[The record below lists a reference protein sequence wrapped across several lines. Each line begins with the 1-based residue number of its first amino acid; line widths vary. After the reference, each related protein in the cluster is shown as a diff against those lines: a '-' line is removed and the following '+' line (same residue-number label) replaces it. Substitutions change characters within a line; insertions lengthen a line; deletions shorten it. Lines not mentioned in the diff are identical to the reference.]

1 MRHYLV
7 VANQTL
13 KQPELS
19 EKIRAIIDAG
29 PCDFFLLV
37 PATRAHEPVRW
48 TPADAVAV
56 ARRRLE
62 SALERFRALGADVI
76 GEVGDPS
83 PVVAIGEVLR
93 RRSFDALILST
104 LPVGPSRWLRH
115 DVPTRIEELFNI
127 PVELVTPPLDLAAI
141 EALETVRAAEAVAA
155 EAAAA
160 TAGPAVSTTQEVVA
174 TP

>member
-19 EKIRAIIDAG
+19 EKIRTCIEAG

-37 PATRAHEPVRW
+37 PATRTHGPVRW
-48 TPADAVAV
+48 TPADAYAV

-62 SALERFRALGADVI
+62 SALERFRALGADIV
-76 GEVGDPS
+76 GDVGDPS
-83 PVVAIGEVLR
+83 PVGAIGELLR

-104 LPVGPSRWLRH
+104 LPVGPSQWLRGA
-115 DVPTRIEELFNI
+115 VPARIEPLFGV
-127 PVELVTPPLDLAAI
+127 PVVLVTQPAELEVDLSAA
-141 EALETVRAAEAVAA
+141 ETAATVSTAGPQEVQEAVAA
-155 EAAAA
+155 
-160 TAGPAVSTTQEVVA
+160 P
-174 TP
+174 

>member
-19 EKIRAIIDAG
+19 EKVRAIIDAG

-83 PVVAIGEVLR
+83 PVVAIGDVLR
-93 RRSFDALILST
+93 RRPFDALILST

-115 DVPTRIEELFNI
+115 DVPDRIERLFGI
-127 PVELVTPPLDLAAI
+127 PVELVTPPLDLTAI
-141 EALETVRAAEAVAA
+141 EAVQAVEAAEAVAA
-155 EAAAA
+155 AAAGPVAA
-160 TAGPAVSTTQEVVA
+160 TAQEVAA

>member
-13 KQPELS
+13 KQQQLT
-19 EKIRAIIDAG
+19 EKIRTCIDAG

-37 PATRAHEPVRW
+37 PATRAHGPLRW
-48 TPADAVAV
+48 TPADAHAV

-62 SALERFRALGADVI
+62 SGLERLRALGADVV
-76 GEVGDPS
+76 GEVGDQS

-104 LPVGPSRWLRH
+104 LPVGPSQWLRH
-115 DVPTRIEELFNI
+115 DVPSRIEQLFGL
-127 PVELVTPPLDLAAI
+127 PVELVTPPSNLELDLREAEAPAAPAP
-141 EALETVRAAEAVAA
+141 EPQVQEAVAA
-155 EAAAA
+155 
-160 TAGPAVSTTQEVVA
+160 P
-174 TP
+174 

>member
-13 KQPELS
+13 KQPELAQ
-19 EKIRAIIDAG
+19 KIRACSAAG

-48 TPADAVAV
+48 TLADARAV
-56 ARRRLE
+56 ARRRLD
-62 SALERFRALGADVI
+62 SALEQFKALGADVV

-93 RRSFDALILST
+93 RRAFDALILST
-104 LPVGPSRWLRH
+104 LPAGPSQWLRH
-115 DVPTRIEELFNI
+115 DVPTRIEQLFNV

-141 EALETVRAAEAVAA
+141 EAVAAAVAAAGTHPQEAVAA
-155 EAAAA
+155 
-160 TAGPAVSTTQEVVA
+160 Q
-174 TP
+174 

>member
-13 KQPELS
+13 KQQQLT
-19 EKIRAIIDAG
+19 EKIRTCIEAG

-37 PATRAHEPVRW
+37 PATRTHGPVRW

-62 SALERFRALGADVI
+62 SALERLRAFGADVI
-76 GEVGDPS
+76 GDVADPS
-83 PVVAIGEVLR
+83 PVVAIGELLR

-104 LPVGPSRWLRH
+104 LPVGPSQWLRC
-115 DVPTRIEELFNI
+115 DVPTRIERLFGI
-127 PVELVTPPLDLAAI
+127 PVDLVTPPSKLDIDLT
-141 EALETVRAAEAVAA
+141 LA

-160 TAGPAVSTTQEVVA
+160 APQAQEAVAAS
-174 TP
+174 

>member
-1 MRHYLV
+1 MCGAARRGGHKIQGGWMRHYLV

-13 KQPELS
+13 KQPELT
-19 EKIRAIIDAG
+19 EKIRTCIEAG

-83 PVVAIGEVLR
+83 PVVAIGDGVR
-93 RRSFDALILST
+93 RGL
-104 LPVGPSRWLRH
+104 
-115 DVPTRIEELFNI
+115 
-127 PVELVTPPLDLAAI
+127 
-141 EALETVRAAEAVAA
+141 VAA
-155 EAAAA
+155 VVLCVLQ
-160 TAGPAVSTTQEVVA
+160 AGPC
-174 TP
+174 

>member
-13 KQPELS
+13 KQPELKD
-19 EKIRAIIDAG
+19 KIRAFIDAG

-37 PATRAHEPVRW
+37 PATRTHGPGRW
-48 TPADAVAV
+48 TPADANAL
-56 ARRRLE
+56 ARRRLNR
-62 SALERFRALGADVI
+62 ALERFRELGAEVV

-83 PVVAIGEVLR
+83 PVVAIGELLR

-104 LPVGPSRWLRH
+104 LPPGPSQWLRG
-115 DVPTRIEELFNI
+115 DVPGRIQHLFNI
-127 PVELVTPPLDLAAI
+127 PVELLTPELDL
-141 EALETVRAAEAVAA
+141 EFYEAA

-160 TAGPAVSTTQEVVA
+160 EVGVSTNLSQEAVA
-174 TP
+174 IS

>member
-13 KQPELS
+13 RQPELT
-19 EKIRAIIDAG
+19 EKIRTCIEAG

-56 ARRRLE
+56 ARRRLD
-62 SALERFRALGADVI
+62 SALERFRGLGAEFV
-76 GEVGDPS
+76 GEIGDPS
-83 PVVAIGEVLR
+83 PVLAIGELLR

-104 LPVGPSRWLRH
+104 LPVGPSQWLRH
-115 DVPTRIEELFNI
+115 DVPTRIERLFNL
-127 PVELVTPPLDLAAI
+127 PVELVTPPVDL
-141 EALETVRAAEAVAA
+141 AEAVAA
-155 EAAAA
+155 
-160 TAGPAVSTTQEVVA
+160 Q
-174 TP
+174 

>member
-13 KQPELS
+13 KQPDLS

-48 TPADAVAV
+48 TPADARAV

-83 PVVAIGEVLR
+83 PVMAIGEVLR

-104 LPVGPSRWLRH
+104 LPVGPSQWLRH
-115 DVPTRIEELFNI
+115 DLPDRIEQAFNL
-127 PVELVTPPLDLAAI
+127 PVELVTPPLETPLLDLTAI
-141 EALETVRAAEAVAA
+141 ESIDAV
-155 EAAAA
+155 
-160 TAGPAVSTTQEVVA
+160 PTTPEVLA

>member
-13 KQPELS
+13 KQPELT
-19 EKIRAIIDAG
+19 EKIRTCIEAG

-37 PATRAHEPVRW
+37 PATRTHGPVRW
-48 TPADAVAV
+48 TPADAFAV
-56 ARRRLE
+56 ARRRLDG
-62 SALERFRALGADVI
+62 ALERFRALGADVV
-76 GEVGDPS
+76 GDVGDPS

-104 LPVGPSRWLRH
+104 LPVGPSQWLRG
-115 DVPTRIEELFNI
+115 DVPARIERLFGI
-127 PVELVTPPLDLAAI
+127 PVDLVTPPSEIDVDLA
-141 EALETVRAAEAVAA
+141 VA

-160 TAGPAVSTTQEVVA
+160 AAAAAPQAQEAVA
-174 TP
+174 AP

>member
-13 KQPELS
+13 KQPELT
-19 EKIRAIIDAG
+19 EEIRTCIDAG

-37 PATRAHEPVRW
+37 PATRAHEPVQW
-48 TPADAVAV
+48 TPADARAV
-56 ARRRLE
+56 ARRRLD
-62 SALERFRALGADVI
+62 SALERFRALGAEVV

-83 PVVAIGEVLR
+83 PVVAIGALLR

-115 DVPTRIEELFNI
+115 DVPSRIERLFNM
-127 PVELVTPPLDLAAI
+127 PVELVTPPLEVELDLSAVEAIAASV
-141 EALETVRAAEAVAA
+141 APQPQEAVA
-155 EAAAA
+155 
-160 TAGPAVSTTQEVVA
+160 

>member
-13 KQPELS
+13 KQQQLT
-19 EKIRAIIDAG
+19 EKIRTCIDAG

-37 PATRAHEPVRW
+37 PATTAHGPLRW
-48 TPADAVAV
+48 TPADAYAV

-62 SALERFRALGADVI
+62 SALERFRALGADIV

-83 PVVAIGEVLR
+83 PVAAISELLR

-104 LPVGPSRWLRH
+104 LPVGPSQWLRS
-115 DVPTRIEELFNI
+115 DVPARIDQLCGI
-127 PVELVTPPLDLAAI
+127 PVELVTPPTELDLREPETPVASAAQPQ
-141 EALETVRAAEAVAA
+141 VQEAVAA
-155 EAAAA
+155 
-160 TAGPAVSTTQEVVA
+160 P
-174 TP
+174 

>member
-13 KQPELS
+13 KQPDLS

-48 TPADAVAV
+48 TPADARAV

-83 PVVAIGEVLR
+83 PVMAIGEVLR

-104 LPVGPSRWLRH
+104 LPVGPSQWLRH
-115 DVPTRIEELFNI
+115 DLPDRIEQAFNL
-127 PVELVTPPLDLAAI
+127 PVELVTPPLETPLLDLTAI
-141 EALETVRAAEAVAA
+141 EALDAV
-155 EAAAA
+155 
-160 TAGPAVSTTQEVVA
+160 PTTPEVVA

>member
-13 KQPELS
+13 KQQQLT
-19 EKIRAIIDAG
+19 EKIRTCIDAG

-37 PATRAHEPVRW
+37 PATRAHGPLRW
-48 TPADAVAV
+48 TPADAHAV

-62 SALERFRALGADVI
+62 SGLERIRALGADVV
-76 GEVGDPS
+76 GEVGDQS

-104 LPVGPSRWLRH
+104 LPVGPSQWLRH
-115 DVPTRIEELFNI
+115 DVPSRIEQLFSI
-127 PVELVTPPLDLAAI
+127 PVSLVTPPSNLELDLR
-141 EALETVRAAEAVAA
+141 EAEAPVTVTSDPHAQEAVAA
-155 EAAAA
+155 
-160 TAGPAVSTTQEVVA
+160 P
-174 TP
+174 